1 MKSLVRT
8 VMIVSLAA
16 VALAWTQ
23 VARAADAKKGQKEVQ
38 GKITAVDAVAGTV
51 TIKHKK
57 DSMTFTATP
66 DIEFGGVG
74 NKKVTLADLKVG
86 DHVAVHYTDEGGKL
100 MAHKIGHVNL
110 KANEKKD

>member
-23 VARAADAKKGQKEVQ
+23 AARAANPKKEQKEVQ
-38 GKITAVDAVAGTV
+38 GKITAVDATAGTV

-57 DSMTFTATP
+57 DTMTFTAAP

-74 NKKVTLADLKVG
+74 NKKVTLTDLKVG
-86 DHVAVHYTDEGGKL
+86 DHVTVHYTDESGKL